1 MWGKRMRRVAYF
13 LLVLLAFS
21 ALLNVRLA
29 WTEENTVVR
38 VIPDVV
44 DLGSGSVIGEE
55 FTVAVAVEDIVGL
68 CALEVKFYWDDT
80 YLEYVNHTWTMGF
93 ENFSDPI
100 PPSPYAGVL
109 HEPVIGLADLVYT
122 DWYWCAA
129 CCLYQTDTF
138 TGSGTAFIMTFRVTN
153 QLDTPVA
160 TYLTLNTTH
169 LADSTPRP
177 IIHTDVNGVVL
188 IPGLSGS
195 YLGDIDEDGDVD
207 IIDIVIM
214 AKAYGSEEGAPEYD
228 PRCDLD
234 KDNKVQLFDLVLAAG
249 NYGKR

>member
-1 MWGKRMRRVAYF
+1 MKRVAYF

-21 ALLNVRLA
+21 ALLNVRFA

-55 FTVAVAVEDIVGL
+55 FTVAVVVEDVVGL
-68 CALEVKFYWDDT
+68 HGLEVKFYWDAE
-80 YLEYVNHTWTMGF
+80 YLEYVSHIWTIGF
-93 ENFSDPI
+93 ENFSTPI

-109 HEPVIGLADLVYT
+109 HEPVIGLADLVYA

-129 CCLYQTDTF
+129 ACLYQADTF

-153 QLDTPVA
+153 QLDTSVA
-160 TYLTLNTTH
+160 TYLTLNTTN
-169 LADSTPRP
+169 LADFNPRA
-177 IIHTDVNGVVL
+177 INHTDVNGVVL
-188 IPGLSGS
+188 IPGLSGG

-207 IIDIVIM
+207 IMDIVIM
-214 AKAYGSEEGAPEYD
+214 AKAYGSEDGAPEYD

-234 KDNKVQLFDLVLAAG
+234 KNNKVQLFDIVIAAG
-249 NYGKR
+249 NYGKK